1 MIIIILFIIIIMQQD
16 NILEKPDSHTLDRQG
31 RRKGLLLYDNI

>member
-1 MIIIILFIIIIMQQD
+1 MIIILFIIIMQQD